1 MTRQAAMLDMLFII
15 GSTISGAL
23 LVYGAYLAIAHALSG
38 KRTQTASTAEEL
50 PESWHSASYL

>member
-1 MTRQAAMLDMLFII
+1 MLDMLFII